1 MSNFNVIKLNAI
13 PSTSDYL
20 KNQYDQGAC
29 SDGDLVW
36 ASDQTAGRG
45 QRENPWESL
54 AGLNLTLSVY
64 KEFKAI
70 DLNNIF
76 LISRVT
82 SIAVAEALMVLGI
95 PQVKI
100 KWPNDILSC
109 DKKVG
114 GILIEN
120 IVQKARLKAT
130 IIGIGMNVNQVDFP
144 GLTLATSMA
153 KITDQLFDLEKV
165 FAVFR
170 ATLGAQFEK
179 CLIQNANTLQNKY
192 LSYLW
197 KKDEKVHL
205 YNEQETFVG
214 VLRGVDN
221 RGCIQIERDKGKVFT
236 YASHQFRI
244 AYQSG

>member
-1 MSNFNVIKLNAI
+1 
-13 PSTSDYL
+13 
-20 KNQYDQGAC
+20 
-29 SDGDLVW
+29 
-36 ASDQTAGRG
+36 
-45 QRENPWESL
+45 
-54 AGLNLTLSVY
+54 
-64 KEFKAI
+64 
-70 DLNNIF
+70 
-76 LISRVT
+76 
-82 SIAVAEALMVLGI
+82 
-95 PQVKI
+95 
-100 KWPNDILSC
+100 LSC

-130 IIGIGMNVNQVDFP
+130 IIGIGINVNQVDFP
-144 GLTLATSMA
+144 GLTQATSMA

-179 CLIQNANTLQNKY
+179 CLMQNANTLQDKY

-205 YNEQETFVG
+205 YNEKETFVG

-221 RGCIQIERDKGKVFT
+221 WGCIQVEREKGKVFT
-236 YASHQFRI
+236 YASHLFRMD
-244 AYQSG
+244 YKS